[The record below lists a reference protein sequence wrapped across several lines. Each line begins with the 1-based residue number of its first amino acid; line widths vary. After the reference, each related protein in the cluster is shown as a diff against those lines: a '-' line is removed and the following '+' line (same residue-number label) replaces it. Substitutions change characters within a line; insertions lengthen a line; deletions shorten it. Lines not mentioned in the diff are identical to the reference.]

1 MLTDPSRVHPT
12 NADCPIDVIAIGVV
26 TVVNMAELPNAA
38 TPSEVSVLSK
48 DTVSKLQFVNA
59 KWEQP
64 RRRVE

>member
-1 MLTDPSRVHPT
+1 M
-12 NADCPIDVIAIGVV
+12 IAIGVV